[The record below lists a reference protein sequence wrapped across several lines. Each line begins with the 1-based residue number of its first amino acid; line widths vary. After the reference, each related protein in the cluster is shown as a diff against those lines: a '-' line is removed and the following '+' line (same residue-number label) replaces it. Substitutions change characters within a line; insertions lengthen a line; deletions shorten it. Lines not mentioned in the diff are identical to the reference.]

1 MASLGNH
8 QGDLGGVMEGQGRQR
23 ILIVDNDERVL
34 RVIDNLLANAGFETK
49 TSSAGDAALNL
60 LQTQDYD
67 LVLLADHLVNLSL
80 DGFLKAL
87 HGLPTQPVV
96 ILMQSEAP
104 RSWDLGPFRA
114 MGASGAVNK
123 WRPCEV
129 LGAANE
135 VLAAGRAS

>member
-1 MASLGNH
+1 
-8 QGDLGGVMEGQGRQR
+8 MEGQSQQR

-34 RVIDNLLANAGFETK
+34 RVIGNLLANAGFETR
-49 TSSAGDAALNL
+49 TSTAGDAIEL
-60 LQTQDYD
+60 LQSQEYD
-67 LVLLADHLVNLSL
+67 LVLLADHLVDLSL

-87 HGLPTQPVV
+87 HSFSTQPVV

-104 RSWDLGPFRA
+104 RSWDLGPYRA

-135 VLAAGRAS
+135 ALAAARGSEA